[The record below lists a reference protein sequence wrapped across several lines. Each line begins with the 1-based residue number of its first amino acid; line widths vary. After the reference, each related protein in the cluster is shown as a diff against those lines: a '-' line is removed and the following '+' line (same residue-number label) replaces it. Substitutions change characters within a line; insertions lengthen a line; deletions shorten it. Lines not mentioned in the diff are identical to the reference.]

1 MTLNRLCN
9 LPWQLSTAQK
19 SWLRN
24 RLKYKRP
31 EVRELAREQY
41 EARFGG
47 RKHL

>member
-24 RLKYKRP
+24 RLKDKRP
-31 EVRELAREQY
+31 EGRELAREQY